1 MNLSYFLFSEKRRKN
16 ADDAELFLSLIEYLE
31 YLTTPVYYFVK
42 FILCNSEDN
51 IINLKKTMHLGH

>member
-1 MNLSYFLFSEKRRKN
+1 MNLSYFLFSEKRRKI
-16 ADDAELFLSLIEYLE
+16 ADDAELFLSLEYLE
-31 YLTTPVYYFVK
+31 YLTNPVYYFVK

>member
-16 ADDAELFLSLIEYLE
+16 ADDAELFLSLEYLE
-31 YLTTPVYYFVK
+31 YLTNPVYYFVK
-42 FILCNSEDN
+42 FILCYSEDN